1 MVVATDAGACCFEAA
16 AAAAARAGEVR
27 EVAGWKSK
35 HLSLFTV
42 GHAALGVRRSFGGRA
57 GAECA

>member
-1 MVVATDAGACCFEAA
+1 MVVATDAGACCVEAA
-16 AAAAARAGEVR
+16 AAGAGKVR

-35 HLSLFTV
+35 HLSLVAV